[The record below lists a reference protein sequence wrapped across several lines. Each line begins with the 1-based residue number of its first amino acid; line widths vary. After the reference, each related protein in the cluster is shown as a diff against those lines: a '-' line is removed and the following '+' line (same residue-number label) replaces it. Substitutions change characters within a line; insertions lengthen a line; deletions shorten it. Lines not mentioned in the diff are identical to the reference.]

1 MTETASPE
9 KALTGRRIAW
19 LDILRGAAL
28 IAMASYHF
36 LWDLS
41 DFGYLEPGYPE
52 TGLPKI
58 YARSIAS
65 TFLFLSG
72 FSLVLAN
79 RKGIQWRPFWTR
91 FLMIVAGAGLVTLYF
106 YLFDPVGL
114 VFFGILHAIAAA
126 SLVGLL
132 FLRLPAPVT
141 AVAGVLAAVAPH
153 YLTSEAFDTPWLWWL
168 GLSTRTRNSFDFVP
182 LLPWLCPFFLGIAA
196 ARIEPVISWLR
207 QNASVE
213 PAKKTLRAGLAFLGR
228 HSLVFYL
235 VHQPVLIAIL
245 YGVSLAYPAPVVEP
259 TVRYMRNCE
268 RSCRDDPRAGFCDRF
283 CGCTLDELVRQDLL
297 LQLQSGAISPGK
309 DERLNRIAN
318 ECTAWSE

>member
-1 MTETASPE
+1 MTETASIPSAPAR
-9 KALTGRRIAW
+9 KRIAW

-36 LWDLS
+36 TWDLAN
-41 DFGYLEPGYPE
+41 FGYIDADFPT
-52 TGLPKI
+52 TGWPKI

-65 TFLFLSG
+65 TFLFLAG

-79 RKGIQWRPFWTR
+79 RNGIRWRPFWIR
-91 FLMIVAGAGLVTLYF
+91 FLMIVAGASTVTLYF
-106 YLFDPVGL
+106 FLFDPVGL

-126 SLVGLL
+126 SLIGLL

-141 AVAGVLAAVAPH
+141 AVAGVLAAIAPH
-153 YLTSEAFDTPWLWWL
+153 YLTSETFDTPWLWWL

-182 LLPWLCPFFLGIAA
+182 LLPWLCPFLLGIAA

-235 VHQPVLIAIL
+235 VHQPILISML
-245 YGVSLAYPAPVVEP
+245 YGFSLIYPPDPADGFVQKCESGCRATLDAP
-259 TVRYMRNCE
+259 
-268 RSCRDDPRAGFCDRF
+268 FCTRF
-283 CGCTLDELVRQDLL
+283 CGCALDELQKQNLFTAF
-297 LQLQSGAISPGK
+297 QSGTIPPA
-309 DERLNRIAN
+309 DNERIDALRI
-318 ECTAWSE
+318 ECTARSE